1 MAVTT
6 FYNELRHLGNVF
18 GQRGP
23 FYGPLGHRGVD
34 FNGHA
39 AGVAIPSWTAGV
51 VAEVTKFRTLGWTV
65 IIRRPDGLF
74 AGFCHMLEQPLV
86 RVGQTVTVGS
96 TLGKVGSTGILSSGP
111 HLHTT
116 LEPTVKIGTAN
127 ARDPLPL
134 IRKAVAD
141 YALTGGGTPITPEQ
155 DEDMLVFLQVKGQT
169 AVHVI
174 GGGFRYQFATEDEY
188 LAFRSVLQSSGYTVP
203 KLVVVPSS
211 FTLNTFLRATDTAP
225 TSAQN
230 AAATDKLMAPRFSEI
245 PSGGTVTVDATA
257 IAKAVNDDAARRM
270 AS

>member
-1 MAVTT
+1 MTVTT

-39 AGVAIPSWTAGV
+39 AGTAIPSWTAGV
-51 VAEVTKFRTLGWTV
+51 VAEVTNFRTLGWTV
-65 IIRRPDGLF
+65 IIRRPDGQF
-74 AGFCHMLEQPLV
+74 AGFCHMLERPLV

-116 LEPTVKIGTAN
+116 LEPTIKIGTAN

-141 YALTGGGTPITPEQ
+141 YALTGGGTPIEPEEE
-155 DEDMLVFLQVKGQT
+155 EDVIAFIKVKGQD
-169 AVHVI
+169 AVRVV
-174 GGGFRYQFATEDEY
+174 GGGYRYQFATQAELDS
-188 LAFRSVLQSSGYTVP
+188 FRAILTSSGHKVP
-203 KLVVVPSS
+203 PVVEV
-211 FTLNTFLRATDTAP
+211 P
-225 TSAQN
+225 TSFSSN
-230 AAATDKLMAPRFSEI
+230 LMWRAADTSPAGA
-245 PSGGTVTVDATA
+245 GGTVDLKPVLDAVAGVPTKTVDQ
-257 IAKAVNDDAARRM
+257 IKDRL
-270 AS
+270 